1 MNKYNEEINKRLK
14 EIEAFNLTLDNK
26 PSIEIA
32 TKTVETKKTETIK
45 PNIVAPKPTTKV
57 VVKKVTPKIEDT
69 QYKIINIKF
78 SNDGIANI
86 SNIDLGQ
93 VGDSSMTQLVF
104 DTTELDWNKS
114 NITDYDTLLSFFNS
128 SKPHS
133 DTNPLVYKLEKDN
146 TFVIPSDLTDGSS
159 YKVLYVLREVLDD
172 DTKGN
177 LDEPEE
183 LAKEEIFISSE
194 MTAKTSST
202 NEMYDPS
209 INIDFLSNIKTNTE
223 GDEIEALE
231 KDVFNLNYEGSK
243 IITSDKVLGNKF
255 DNYIKLV
262 KLNVNNILGLTDL
275 FVIFKR
281 NNDKIIIRLD
291 KNQEAWVPP
300 EITKQ
305 QGQVKIGIIA
315 SDLTERV
322 YFTNTVN
329 GTINNNY
336 LGSIDWLVPNAFNT
350 TASLLTSDNY
360 YFVSIDDYIINT
372 KE

>member
-1 MNKYNEEINKRLK
+1 MKYKEELENLFEQINEFNKLNNIDIEVPIKKRQVKSVLSP
-14 EIEAFNLTLDNK
+14 A
-26 PSIEIA
+26 
-32 TKTVETKKTETIK
+32 KTRAASLELPKTE
-45 PNIVAPKPTTKV
+45 
-57 VVKKVTPKIEDT
+57 E
-69 QYKIINIKF
+69 QYKIVNIKF
-78 SNDGIANI
+78 SNDGISNI

-104 DTTELDWNKS
+104 DTSDLDWNKS
-114 NITDYDTLLSFFNS
+114 HISDYEILLSFYNL

-159 YKVLYVLREVLDD
+159 YKVLYVLREILDD
-172 DTKGN
+172 ESKGN

-183 LAKEEIFISSE
+183 LAEEEIFISSE

-202 NEMYDPS
+202 NEMYDSS
-209 INIDFLSNIKTNTE
+209 INIDFLTNITTNTE
-223 GDEIEALE
+223 GDNIEALE
-231 KDVFNLNYEGSK
+231 KDVFNLEYSNKLSSPDK
-243 IITSDKVLGNKF
+243 ILGNKF
-255 DNYIKLV
+255 DRYIKLV
-262 KLNVNNILGLTDL
+262 KLNTDNILGLTNL
-275 FVIFKR
+275 YVIFKT
-281 NNDKIIIRLD
+281 NKNKVIIKLD

-300 EITKQ
+300 EITKEA
-305 QGQVKIGIIA
+305 GSVKVGIIA

-322 YFTNTVN
+322 YFTNTIN

-350 TASLLTSDNY
+350 TANLLTSDNY